1 MNAPLKRQR
10 LQLILIF
17 AVFFVPIALA
27 FVLRGVGWQ
36 PEQLRNVGE
45 LVQPPQ
51 DLSSL
56 ALRGADGAAFAWKDA
71 DYRWTL
77 LLLGGATCQTQ
88 CLARLG
94 EAEAIRLLLTQ
105 KATRVRI
112 AYLGPLPDAATRA
125 RFKDVQ
131 FLEGQADAL
140 LASRP
145 LGEDSVA
152 ALLVD
157 PVGLLVVRHAPGYD
171 PDGVRKDLSRVI
183 R

>member
-1 MNAPLKRQR
+1 MNAPLRRQR
-10 LQLILIF
+10 LQLVLIF

-27 FVLRGVGWQ
+27 FLLRGIGWQ
-36 PEQLRNVGE
+36 PQGMRNVGE

-51 DLSSL
+51 DLSAL
-56 ALRGADGAAFAWKDA
+56 ALHGADGSAFAWKDP

-77 LLLGGATCQTQ
+77 LLLGGSSCERQ

-112 AYLGPLPDAATRA
+112 AYVGPLPEASLRA

-131 FLEGQADAL
+131 FLDGQADAL

-145 LGEDSVA
+145 VAADSVA

-157 PVGLLVVRHAPGYD
+157 PVGLLVVRHAPGYA
-171 PDGVRKDLSRVI
+171 PEGVRKDLSRLI